1 MFKYC
6 TNCGSKM
13 PADNLFC
20 TNCGMK
26 FNQENNYNV
35 NPQNNFNTPVQNTNY
50 QQNANRM
57 VNTNMQMRA
66 QNNYLSA
73 NNYQQNQMQQHNQM
87 INNQAMNNNQM
98 GMNEFNIGKNYLQ
111 MNMPLA
117 KLCTSDKLS
126 AKSSEHG
133 SKRSFYLFDDCT
145 SLSKY
150 RYVKT
155 K

>member
-35 NPQNNFNTPVQNTNY
+35 NPQNNFTTPVQNTNY

-57 VNTNMQMRA
+57 VNTNMQ
-66 QNNYLSA
+66 
-73 NNYQQNQMQQHNQM
+73 
-87 INNQAMNNNQM
+87 
-98 GMNEFNIGKNYLQ
+98 
-111 MNMPLA
+111 
-117 KLCTSDKLS
+117 
-126 AKSSEHG
+126 
-133 SKRSFYLFDDCT
+133 
-145 SLSKY
+145 
-150 RYVKT
+150 
-155 K
+155 